1 MRISRLEARSFY
13 EVECS
18 NAKWSVR
25 ELERQ
30 INSLLFERLAKSRDS
45 EGVLA
50 LAKKGQHIAKAED
63 LVKDPFILEFT
74 GLPEQNIW
82 QETDLEN
89 ALIQRLQNFLLEL
102 GRDLYFVARQK
113 RITID
118 GDHFYIDLIF
128 YHRTLRCFLLVD
140 LKVSRLTQQ
149 DVGQMLLYTGY
160 YKAEVIRDDEA
171 PPIGLLLC
179 SSKNEEELTLEL
191 KREHEAVEEQLA
203 LNSYDVE

>member
-118 GDHFYIDLIF
+118 GDHFYIDLVF
-128 YHRTLRCFLLVD
+128 YHRILRTFLLID
-140 LKVSRLTQQ
+140 LKTRKLTQQ
-149 DVGQMLLYTGY
+149 DIGQMLLYTGY

-191 KREHEAVEEQLA
+191 KREHEAVEEQLT
-203 LNSYDVE
+203 LNS